1 MIPKGYALVQ
11 FETKLNRCVVWK
23 EQVYF
28 IILFISITQLY

>member
-11 FETKLNRCVVWK
+11 FETKLNRCVWK